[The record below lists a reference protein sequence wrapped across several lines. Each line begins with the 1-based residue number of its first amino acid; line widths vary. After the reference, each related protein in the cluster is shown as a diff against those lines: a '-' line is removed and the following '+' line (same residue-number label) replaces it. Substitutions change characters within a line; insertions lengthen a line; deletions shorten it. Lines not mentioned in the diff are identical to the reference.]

1 MSSWGNVSGALVGIR
16 NGALIRRFLLNVRWP
31 EKMLKLTNRLAP
43 VRGSMEM
50 FTEIKGFVPKRFVFA
65 VFLLLTASVL
75 AFSQDSNPYNSQEVS
90 EADGIPV
97 LIKHLPDWENVKP
110 RLTFAQDVKTLK
122 TALGDRPVLD
132 LIDFSAGTEAVT
144 APYDAGKLLIV
155 EYSTPQGSIDADNKI
170 NQRLA
175 ELGSDSGIAYRRI
188 GNYNTFVFDASD
200 AVAANLLIDQVKYE
214 KNVRWLGD
222 DPFMLR
228 RAERAFINTT
238 SDIFVST
245 VLWIVLGLG
254 IAIVTGVAGGV
265 LFYNRRK
272 QKRRLVPNFTDAG
285 GMTRLNLD
293 GFTADIAPD
302 RLLGD

>member
-1 MSSWGNVSGALVGIR
+1 MVRLSDAFCLTRVGWKNANIYKPSG
-16 NGALIRRFLLNVRWP
+16 
-31 EKMLKLTNRLAP
+31 T
-43 VRGSMEM
+43 GSLEYFEM
-50 FTEIKGFVPKRFVFA
+50 FTEIKGFVPKRFILT
-65 VFLLLTASVL
+65 VFLVLTLSVL
-75 AFSQDSNPYNSQEVS
+75 AFGQGTNPYNSQEVS

-97 LIKHLPDWENVKP
+97 LIKHLPDWENAKP

-122 TALGDRPVLD
+122 IALGDRPVLD

-175 ELGSDSGIAYRRI
+175 ELGPDSNITYRRI
-188 GNYNTFVFDASD
+188 GNYNTFVFDVSD
-200 AVAANLLIDQVKYE
+200 PAAANLLIDQVKYE

-254 IAIVTGVAGGV
+254 IAIVTGVASGF
-265 LFYNRRK
+265 LFYSRRVH
-272 QKRRLVPNFTDAG
+272 KRSLVPNFTDAG

-293 GFTADIAPD
+293 GFTPDIAPK
-302 RLLGD
+302 RLLGG